1 MERISKQELC
11 ASLNRALQSDVGI
24 KGLNILIHGWLKHR
38 RYGHS
43 YYEALRHREW
53 LYVTEVQDLSE
64 YAGYDLSKLES

>member
-1 MERISKQELC
+1 MQRIHKSQLVQ
-11 ASLNRALQSDVGI
+11 ALNAALQSDVGI

>member
-1 MERISKQELC
+1 MERISKHELC

>member
-1 MERISKQELC
+1 ERISKQELS
-11 ASLNRALQSDVGI
+11 ANLNRVLGADVGI
-24 KGLNILIHGWLKHR
+24 KGLNTLIHGWLKHR

-64 YAGYDLSKLES
+64 YAGYDLAKLES